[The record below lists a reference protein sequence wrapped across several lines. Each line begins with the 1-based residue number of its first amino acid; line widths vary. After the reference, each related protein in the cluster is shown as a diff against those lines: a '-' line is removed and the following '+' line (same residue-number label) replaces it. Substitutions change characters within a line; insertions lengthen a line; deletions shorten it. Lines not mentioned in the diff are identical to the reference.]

1 MNKIVFNMC
10 WSGHIPGFP
19 MAVEYYEGC
28 KPVEEHKA
36 PPAGGPEGMPP
47 EGAMPPEGM
56 PPMEDHPPMG
66 GPDENG
72 NVNKQH
78 YVLEFY
84 EDKGETKAI
93 LTSEHGKQKVD
104 DIVMSDFSVSFS
116 AFAGSEGV
124 EVFHFVLMLSESSPQ
139 CVGFAGG
146 IKPFFR
152 GYMPLEGVVE

>member
-1 MNKIVFNMC
+1 MKKIIFNMC
-10 WSGHIPGFP
+10 FAGPIDGFP
-19 MAVEYYEGC
+19 VDLEYYEGC
-28 KPVEEHKA
+28 KPAPDVSKGE
-36 PPAGGPEGMPP
+36 PPAGGAPGGPGGP
-47 EGAMPPEGM
+47 GGAKGSFA
-56 PPMEDHPPMG
+56 MG

-72 NVNKQH
+72 VVKKQH
-78 YVLEFY
+78 YELEFY
-84 EDKGETKAI
+84 EDKGQLKGI

-124 EVFHFVLMLSESSPQ
+124 EVFHYVLMLSESSPQ

-152 GYMPLEGVVE
+152 GFMPLEGVVE

>member
-10 WSGHIPGFP
+10 WSGLIPGFP
-19 MAVEYYEGC
+19 KAVEYYDGC
-28 KPVEEHKA
+28 KPAPDLKA
-36 PPAGGPEGMPP
+36 PGGAEPRI
-47 EGAMPPEGM
+47 
-56 PPMEDHPPMG
+56 D
-66 GPDENG
+66 GPDADG
-72 NVNKQH
+72 NVKKQH

-84 EDKGETKAI
+84 EDKGETKGI

-124 EVFHFVLMLSESSPQ
+124 EVFHFVLMLSESSHQ